1 MEPLKEEEEPMN
13 ENEYIEMSNHLKKI
27 YDEMDS
33 RNKKLTADKIELQKI
48 LMSAYG
54 FSRVIDNLTNDIM
67 DIPADLVL
75 LIEHLRGFLSDELD
89 RYVFNIN
96 DMDI

>member
-1 MEPLKEEEEPMN
+1 MELLKEEEPEN
-13 ENEYIEMSNHLKKI
+13 ENEYIAMSNHLKEL
-27 YDEMDS
+27 YDQIDLK
-33 RNKKLTADKIELQKI
+33 NKKLTFEKMELQKI

-54 FSRVIDNLTNDIM
+54 MSRVIDYLTSNIM

-89 RYVFNIN
+89 NHVFNIR
-96 DMDI
+96 DLTFD